1 MRIMCALVLLAA
13 ATAASAQ
20 DVQSSS
26 PEARRAIQ
34 DFGRC
39 AAQRLPG
46 EAQRVL
52 SMDFTKPSYRVG
64 LRLLADE
71 TERPCAYKSF
81 GVGKMKSSGLLFAGA
96 LAEALL
102 ARDPAPL
109 NARLVKASAAAAPP
123 AHSPSDAIAMCVV
136 RSAPDETAR
145 LFASEVA
152 SDAEARAV
160 KALDLAVKLCSRGG
174 PALQVNTE
182 GLRAMLATAAFRN
195 VQPAAMAERG

>member
-20 DVQSSS
+20 DGQSSS

-34 DFGRC
+34 NFGRC
-39 AAQRLPG
+39 AAERLPR

-52 SMDFTKPSYRVG
+52 RMDFTKSSYRIG

-96 LAEALL
+96 LAEALI

-109 NARLVKASAAAAPP
+109 NARLVKASAAAPP
-123 AHSPSDAIAMCVV
+123 PTHSPSDTIAMCVV

-145 LFASEVA
+145 LFANEVA

-160 KALDLAVKLCSRGG
+160 EALDLAVKLCSRGA

-195 VQPAAMAERG
+195 VQPPAMAERG